1 MAKKK
6 GRMGKIFGAIAGSPY
21 ERLLK
26 QVDKLVE
33 ASVNVRMLAKNFQ
46 KLVAALVYPGGFYKK
61 FPPPPGGRLSN
72 EAKRRHT

>member
-33 ASVNVRMLAKNFQ
+33 ASVNDRMLAKNLQ
-46 KLVAALVYPGGFYKK
+46 KLQK
-61 FPPPPGGRLSN
+61 FQGQKFLSCDQN
-72 EAKRRHT
+72 ILQMMKQVVSQF